1 MQLTIPTVVA
11 ALLPLVATMLSSWL
25 SSDRLPAGV
34 NALTALCALLL
45 TAVVCE
51 LLSGAI
57 PLTWPLRFLAI
68 LGYVA
73 ILMNG
78 DLSVLYRYLVAKPGP
93 IGPKPAPAN
102 PNPVRV
108 PTALTLPGTPVPPRA
123 SAQDQPK
130 TNA

>member
-1 MQLTIPTVVA
+1 MSLTIPTVVA
-11 ALLPLVATMLSSWL
+11 ALLPLFTTMLSSWL
-25 SSDRLPAGV
+25 NSDHFPAGL
-34 NALTALCALLL
+34 NALIALTALLL
-45 TAVVCE
+45 TAVLCE

-57 PLTWPLRFLAI
+57 PLTWPLRFVAV

-78 DLSVLYRYLVAKPGP
+78 DLSVLYAYLVAKPGP

-108 PTALTLPGTPVPPRA
+108 PTALTMPGAPVPPRA

-130 TNA
+130 SGA